1 MKVILLP
8 RALSRLDEIFEWI
21 KTTNSENAAV
31 KIYNSILDE
40 LEILEKQPKI
50 AAIEPTLEDFP
61 EQFRS
66 LVINRKYKAVYYID
80 EERNKVFVATIWDC
94 RQNLDNLTKEI
105 LGDN

>member
-8 RALSRLDEIFEWI
+8 GALSKLDEIFDWV

-40 LEILEKQPKI
+40 LEILEKQPRI
-50 AAIEPTLEDFP
+50 AAIEPMLEDFP
-61 EQFRS
+61 KQFRS
-66 LVINRKYKAVYYID
+66 LIINKKYKAVYYI
-80 EERNKVFVATIWDC
+80 EEQRNTVFVTTIWDC

-105 LGDN
+105 LGE